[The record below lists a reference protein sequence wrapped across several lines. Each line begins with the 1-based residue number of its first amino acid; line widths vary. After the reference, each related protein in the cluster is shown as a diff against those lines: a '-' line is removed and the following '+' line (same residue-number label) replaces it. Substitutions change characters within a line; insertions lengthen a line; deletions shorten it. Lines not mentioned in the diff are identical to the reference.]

1 MDKNTFGQLV
11 MDNERQLYRI
21 AKSIL
26 KNDEDCADAAQ
37 EAVKKAFE
45 KLDTLREDRYAK
57 TWLIKILIRV
67 CYDLLA
73 EQKKETRLEENC
85 KWNQKEKDNYEDLY
99 EALFTL
105 EKEFRVVLV
114 LHYLEGYQMAE
125 TSELLGIPE
134 GTVKSRLYR
143 GRKKL
148 QELLSKETGNMKS
161 GKNGKRVIRTEQ
173 KKERRE
179 S

>member
-1 MDKNTFGQLV
+1 M
-11 MDNERQLYRI
+11 
-21 AKSIL
+21 
-26 KNDEDCADAAQ
+26 
-37 EAVKKAFE
+37 
-45 KLDTLREDRYAK
+45 
-57 TWLIKILIRV
+57 
-67 CYDLLA
+67 
-73 EQKKETRLEENC
+73 
-85 KWNQKEKDNYEDLY
+85 
-99 EALFTL
+99 
-105 EKEFRVVLV
+105 VLV

-125 TSELLGIPE
+125 ISELLGIPE

>member
-73 EQKKETRLEENC
+73 EQKKKRDWKKTVNGIKKR
-85 KWNQKEKDNYEDLY
+85 KTITKIFMKH
-99 EALFTL
+99 F
-105 EKEFRVVLV
+105 
-114 LHYLEGYQMAE
+114 LHW
-125 TSELLGIPE
+125 
-134 GTVKSRLYR
+134 
-143 GRKKL
+143 KKN
-148 QELLSKETGNMKS
+148 SVWCWYFIIWK
-161 GKNGKRVIRTEQ
+161 VIRWQRYQNYWEYRKGQ
-173 KKERRE
+173 
-179 S
+179 